1 MLLRILTFCLFS
13 TILAFGQ
20 PRQENRN
27 VKPYMGNGPRIIL
40 YGSTT
45 QPDAGDCIETD
56 GNGNLIT
63 TGEPCGTGSGG
74 DGEPNYSQAFTSQT
88 SVSLTHNM
96 DTLNVVVSCY
106 NGSNVAIEYNT
117 LTLDDVNTA
126 TVTFSG
132 SQTGRCVVNGNGGA
146 SPNSRY
152 SATVSSS
159 NPWTI
164 TQTTHQLG
172 SCDLLVNLFS
182 VSGTTQATIESNGFS
197 CDNSTYTV
205 TINWNTNQAGKVLL
219 VRR

>member
-1 MLLRILTFCLFS
+1 MIRKLSLLALFTLVLS
-13 TILAFGQ
+13 AQ

-40 YGSTT
+40 YGSTS
-45 QPDAGDCIETD
+45 QPDAGDCIQTD

-63 TGEPCGTGSGG
+63 TGSPCGSGSGG

-88 SVSLTHNM
+88 SVTLAHNM
-96 DTLNVVVSCY
+96 DTLNVVVQCF

-117 LTLDDVNTA
+117 LTLDDVNNA

-152 SATVSSS
+152 SASVSSS

-164 TQTTHQLG
+164 TQATHGLG
-172 SCDLLVNLFS
+172 SCDLLVSTFS
-182 VSGTTQATIESNGFS
+182 VSGSNQSIIESNGFT

-205 TINWNTNQAGKVLL
+205 TISWNVNQAGRVLL